1 MDEPI
6 LDSLYRWR
14 AKGEKL
20 SELKGDDTFD
30 VTLRFVLN

>member
-14 AKGEKL
+14 ARAKAL
-20 SELKGDDTFD
+20 ELKGDDTFD